1 MDIDN
6 DVKNMPKLKKKGE
19 KNIFVTIFKIVALI
33 IVFVLQVAIML
44 ALYTTAKGLYTYAR
58 LIFDIFKIVAIL
70 YLLYHHDNSAYKVSW
85 ILFILFF
92 PVIGLVAYILWGNS
106 KLRKKKELAI
116 RKIRVESEDLLR
128 NSENIAKEL
137 YDTDRYKYN
146 QIQYMTKVTGFPVY
160 KNQGLE
166 YFDIGEKFFESLKK
180 DLLKADKYILMEF
193 FILSK
198 GKLWDEIFEILK
210 EKVKQGV
217 KVEMILDSV
226 GCIFRLP
233 KDFKKQ
239 MADAGIELY
248 MFNPFSVVIN
258 GYINYRDHRKVVVI
272 DGKVAYTG
280 GVNLADEYANIIERF
295 GHWKDGGIRIKGRAV
310 WSYTLIFLRD
320 KEEIS
325 NMPANYELYQNK
337 EEDKEKTE
345 GYVLPCSDGPDNRKN
360 PVENIF
366 IQTINYA
373 KDYIYLTTPYF
384 VTSET
389 LLTAILNAARSG
401 IDVRVVTPHIPDKK
415 IVQIV
420 TRSYYEVLLEAGVK
434 VYEYKPGFI
443 HSKTLVSDDN
453 TSIVGTANL
462 DYRSMHLNF
471 ECINWSY
478 MTGVEKDIK
487 KDFEETIKN
496 CIPITLDEWK
506 VRPVTQKWLEAICS
520 AFSPML

>member
-1 MDIDN
+1 M
-6 DVKNMPKLKKKGE
+6 K
-19 KNIFVTIFKIVALI
+19 
-33 IVFVLQVAIML
+33 
-44 ALYTTAKGLYTYAR
+44 
-58 LIFDIFKIVAIL
+58 
-70 YLLYHHDNSAYKVSW
+70 
-85 ILFILFF
+85 
-92 PVIGLVAYILWGNS
+92 
-106 KLRKKKELAI
+106 
-116 RKIRVESEDLLR
+116 
-128 NSENIAKEL
+128 
-137 YDTDRYKYN
+137 
-146 QIQYMTKVTGFPVY
+146 
-160 KNQGLE
+160 
-166 YFDIGEKFFESLKK
+166 
-180 DLLKADKYILMEF
+180 
-193 FILSK
+193 
-198 GKLWDEIFEILK
+198 
-210 EKVKQGV
+210 
-217 KVEMILDSV
+217 LDSV

-258 GYINYRDHRKVVVI
+258 GYINYSDHRKVVVI

-295 GHWKDGGIRIKGRAV
+295 GHWKDGGIRIKGSAV
-310 WSYTLIFLRD
+310 WSYTLILLRD

-325 NMPANYELYQNK
+325 NMPVNYELYQNK
-337 EEDKEKTE
+337 EEYKEKTE

-373 KDYIYLTTPYF
+373 KDYVYLTTPYF

>member
-1 MDIDN
+1 
-6 DVKNMPKLKKKGE
+6 
-19 KNIFVTIFKIVALI
+19 
-33 IVFVLQVAIML
+33 
-44 ALYTTAKGLYTYAR
+44 
-58 LIFDIFKIVAIL
+58 
-70 YLLYHHDNSAYKVSW
+70 
-85 ILFILFF
+85 
-92 PVIGLVAYILWGNS
+92 
-106 KLRKKKELAI
+106 
-116 RKIRVESEDLLR
+116 
-128 NSENIAKEL
+128 
-137 YDTDRYKYN
+137 
-146 QIQYMTKVTGFPVY
+146 
-160 KNQGLE
+160 
-166 YFDIGEKFFESLKK
+166 
-180 DLLKADKYILMEF
+180 
-193 FILSK
+193 
-198 GKLWDEIFEILK
+198 
-210 EKVKQGV
+210 
-217 KVEMILDSV
+217 MILDSV

-248 MFNPFSVVIN
+248 MFNPFSIVIN

-373 KDYIYLTTPYF
+373 KDYVYLTTPYF

-415 IVQIV
+415 IIQIV

>member
-198 GKLWDEIFEILK
+198 GKLWDEIFEIYRTTDLFVLASTG
-210 EKVKQGV
+210 EPAAVSHLEAMSFSIPVISGEDNGTACY
-217 KVEMILDSV
+217 VE
-226 GCIFRLP
+226 G
-233 KDFKKQ
+233 
-239 MADAGIELY
+239 G
-248 MFNPFSVVIN
+248 IN
-258 GYINYRDHRKVVVI
+258 GYICRD
-272 DGKVAYTG
+272 
-280 GVNLADEYANIIERF
+280 N
-295 GHWKDGGIRIKGRAV
+295 
-310 WSYTLIFLRD
+310 D
-320 KEEIS
+320 KEDLRKKVEAVIS
-325 NMPANYELYQNK
+325 DRERLKAMGAESYRL
-337 EEDKEKTE
+337 
-345 GYVLPCSDGPDNRKN
+345 
-360 PVENIF
+360 
-366 IQTINYA
+366 
-373 KDYIYLTTPYF
+373 
-384 VTSET
+384 
-389 LLTAILNAARSG
+389 
-401 IDVRVVTPHIPDKK
+401 
-415 IVQIV
+415 VQE
-420 TRSYYEVLLEAGVK
+420 RHQFDSYYEKIMEILARME
-434 VYEYKPGFI
+434 
-443 HSKTLVSDDN
+443 
-453 TSIVGTANL
+453 
-462 DYRSMHLNF
+462 R
-471 ECINWSY
+471 
-478 MTGVEKDIK
+478 EK
-487 KDFEETIKN
+487 
-496 CIPITLDEWK
+496 
-506 VRPVTQKWLEAICS
+506 
-520 AFSPML
+520 